1 MPEMISAVNPTHVG
15 MDRFKKLID
24 GSWDVDTLVAY
35 FCFTNLGWSP
45 SRYESL
51 PSREK
56 MLVAEFSLKYL
67 HDQKAITDKLKAR

>member
-1 MPEMISAVNPTHVG
+1 M
-15 MDRFKKLID
+15 
-24 GSWDVDTLVAY
+24 DTLVAY

-67 HDQKAITDKLKAR
+67 HDQKVITDKLKAR

>member
-1 MPEMISAVNPTHVG
+1 M
-15 MDRFKKLID
+15 
-24 GSWDVDTLVAY
+24 DTLVEY

-51 PSREK
+51 TPREK

-67 HDQKAITDKLKAR
+67 HDQKAISEKLKRR